1 MIGRVAR
8 SQAPVH
14 ITGESGTGKELV
26 ARLIHESGPRKDA
39 PFVPVSCGAIPSELM
54 ESELFGHRRGSFT
67 GAVADK
73 LGLVQAAEGGTLFL
87 DEVADLPFVMQVKL
101 LRLIQEKTARPVG
114 DQREQPVDVRILSA
128 THRDLGELVAAG
140 RFREDLYYRINVI
153 EMRVPALR
161 ERLSDI
167 PELAAAVTQ
176 RFAARLGMAPPAISD
191 EAMEL
196 LATHDLPGQRP
207 RARERHRAR
216 ADALRRRRDPAR
228 RHRAARPADVR
239 GFACRHTGPARCR
252 RRSRTSS
259 GPRSARRSRRPA
271 TTRPPRP
278 ARSAS
283 ASGRCATASR
293 SSASSDAARHF
304 VTLRVA
310 SSVARPRRSSDNSA
324 KNMLSPSLTTAGR
337 LGMILAVPRMHRRMS
352 AALVS
357 QRSLRTMKTFQKG
370 FTLIELMIVVAIIGI
385 LAAIAI
391 PAYQDYTIRAQVSEG
406 LTLASDIKA
415 GVAEYAAQT
424 GDWPVDLAE
433 AGLGSAAAAADK
445 SGRYVDSRS
454 TSQNGTI
461 MITYGRDANS
471 KIQGCASWRSSRW
484 STTNGDVVWRCGK
497 SNHAAEHLRQSAALL
512 VAATTRLTARRRR

>member
-1 MIGRVAR
+1 MITAHGHVESAVLALKLGAFDFVRKPVDIADLRKLVNQALKLSDSRRGADGGRRLLGDSEPMQKLRAMISRVAR

-39 PFVPVSCGAIPSELM
+39 PFVPVNCGAIPSELM

-161 ERLSDI
+161 ERLADV
-167 PELAAAVTQ
+167 PELAAAITQ

-196 LATHDLPGQRP
+196 LATHDFPGNVRELENVIE
-207 RARERHRAR
+207 RALTLC
-216 ADALRRRRDPAR
+216 DGGDDPAR
-228 RHRAARPADVR
+228 RHRAARPADASR
-239 GFACRHTGPARCR
+239 RPCRRTGRAPCR

-259 GPRSARRSRRPA
+259 GPRSARRSRTPA
-271 TTRPPRP
+271 TTRRPPP
-278 ARSAS
+278 GRSAS
-283 ASGRCATASR
+283 ASAPCATASR
-293 SSASSDAARHF
+293 NSASSDARASLCDAAR
-304 VTLRVA
+304 R
-310 SSVARPRRSSDNSA
+310 
-324 KNMLSPSLTTAGR
+324 
-337 LGMILAVPRMHRRMS
+337 
-352 AALVS
+352 
-357 QRSLRTMKTFQKG
+357 
-370 FTLIELMIVVAIIGI
+370 
-385 LAAIAI
+385 
-391 PAYQDYTIRAQVSEG
+391 
-406 LTLASDIKA
+406 
-415 GVAEYAAQT
+415 
-424 GDWPVDLAE
+424 
-433 AGLGSAAAAADK
+433 
-445 SGRYVDSRS
+445 
-454 TSQNGTI
+454 
-461 MITYGRDANS
+461 
-471 KIQGCASWRSSRW
+471 
-484 STTNGDVVWRCGK
+484 
-497 SNHAAEHLRQSAALL
+497 
-512 VAATTRLTARRRR
+512 ARRRQTPTIF